1 MSGMDLTT
9 IPNDIPIMVQ
19 RWAEDNATSNKQ
31 FVSILE
37 YRQFEMVERAFGI
50 RRYAKDGIKITE
62 VRRRTTGKCPMMWKN
77 LTFSIY
83 GGYYPVFKAED
94 RISGNGWGL
103 KIFDKEWFDRWD
115 IAGMPLMF
123 GCKCLN
129 PEFVFTID
137 EFKYCGYSGGDVIE
151 YLKAYRK
158 NPKIEFFGKLKI
170 TPYAS
175 LVNKAD
181 KDRQF
186 CSFIAKNRN
195 AVEGYGAQAT
205 IHAYNHNMSIA
216 DASRK
221 LNDERMALRHIPGMR
236 GAKLNRLKIVD
247 WCDANNVDYSIY
259 SDYIEAV
266 IGLGLDLTDTKNL
279 YPKNVKRMHDIR
291 INELESVR
299 AKQDRIK
306 RKELYEQFAKAGQD
320 AKAYEWENAEYKI
333 IAPQDIS
340 ELAAEGKILGHC
352 VGKMGYDKKMAD
364 GKCVIMFVRRV
375 TNINEPMVTVEY
387 DLTRKKVLQ
396 SYGKNNSRP
405 KSDVQAFIKAW
416 EADVWKKVR

>member
-1 MSGMDLTT
+1 MDLTT
-9 IPNDIPIMVQ
+9 IPNNIPITVQ

-31 FVSILE
+31 FVSVLE

-50 RRYAKDGIKITE
+50 RRYRKDGIKITE
-62 VRRRTTGKCPMMWKN
+62 VRRTTTGKCPMIWKN
-77 LTFSIY
+77 LTFSIM

-94 RISGNGWGL
+94 RVTSNGWGF

-115 IAGMPLMF
+115 IAGMPLNF
-123 GCKCLN
+123 TCRCLN
-129 PEFVFTID
+129 PEYIFTID

-151 YLKAYRK
+151 YLKAYRED
-158 NPKIEFFGKLKI
+158 PKIEFFGKLRI

-186 CSFIAKNRN
+186 CSYIAKNRN
-195 AVEGYGAQAT
+195 SVEGYGPQAT

-216 DASRK
+216 EASRK

-236 GAKLNRLKIVD
+236 GAKLNRIKIVD
-247 WCDANNVDYSIY
+247 WCDANNVDYGIY

-266 IGLGLDLTDTKNL
+266 IALKLDLTDTKNI
-279 YPKNVKRMHDIR
+279 YPKDIQRMHDVR
-291 INELESVR
+291 INELESLR
-299 AKQDRIK
+299 AKQDRVK
-306 RKELYEQFAKAGQD
+306 RKELYDKFAKAGEK
-320 AKAYEWENAEYKI
+320 AKAYEWETAKYKI

-340 ELAAEGKILGHC
+340 ELTAEGKALGHC

-364 GKCVIMFVRRV
+364 GKSVIMFVRQV
-375 TNINEPMVTVEY
+375 TNVDVPLVTVEY
-387 DLTRKKVLQ
+387 DLHRKKVLQ
-396 SYGKNNSRP
+396 CYGRNNSGP
-405 KSDVQAFIKAW
+405 SAEVYSFIRTW
-416 EADVWKKVR
+416 EANVWKKVKS